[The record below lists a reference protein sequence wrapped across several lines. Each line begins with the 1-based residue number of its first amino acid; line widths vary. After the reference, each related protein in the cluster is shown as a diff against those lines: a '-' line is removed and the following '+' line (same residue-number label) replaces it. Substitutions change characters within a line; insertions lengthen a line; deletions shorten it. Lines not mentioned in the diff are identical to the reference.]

1 MADKIIV
8 SKSKVTALFDAIRNK
23 AGVTGEKTFEEMTEI
38 VNNMSTQAPE
48 TPEPTIF
55 TITITNR
62 NTSGSTTV
70 YVLAVEQSMTWADF
84 CESSYN
90 NTPLDL
96 HVSSGYV
103 FSSLGAGYAIKDSSG
118 RNVSSTATITTD
130 AYTYSDAS

>member
-23 AGVTGEKTFEEMTEI
+23 AGITDAKTFDEMVEI
-38 VNNMSTQAPE
+38 VNNISTQAPE
-48 TPEPTIF
+48 TSEPTIF

-70 YVLAVEQSMTWADF
+70 YVLAVEQGMTWVDF
-84 CESSYN
+84 CESNYN

-103 FSSLGAGYAIKDSSG
+103 FSSLGASYAIKDSSG

>member
-8 SKSKVTALFDAIRNK
+8 SKSLVTSLFDKIRAK
-23 AGVTGEKTFEEMTEI
+23 AGVTGTHTFIQMGTVVDGI
-38 VNNMSTQAPE
+38 TTQA
-48 TPEPTIF
+48 PEPTIF

-62 NTSGSTTV
+62 NTSGSSTV
-70 YVLAVEQSMTWADF
+70 YVLAVKEGMTWVDF

-103 FSSLGAGYAIKDSSG
+103 FSSLGAGYAIKGSDG
-118 RNVSSTATITTD
+118 RNVSSTAAITTD